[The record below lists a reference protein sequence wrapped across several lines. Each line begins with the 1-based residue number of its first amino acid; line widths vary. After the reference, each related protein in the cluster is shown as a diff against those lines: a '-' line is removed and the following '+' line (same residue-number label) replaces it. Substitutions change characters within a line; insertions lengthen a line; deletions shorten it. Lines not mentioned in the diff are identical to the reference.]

1 MRVMASFP
9 LKTAVTALAFLL
21 VAPAVGHCGS
31 STNSGDQN
39 QAYQR
44 RMSGDVRPLEVVMS
58 QSQSLGTVLDARLI
72 GNSYRLKI
80 LSSSGH
86 VRTVFVDATTGSR
99 SQSGSSAG
107 GGRGGSDGGSGEG
120 GSDSGGDKSGS
131 GDGSKS
137 GSDRGSGQ
145 GGGEGGSGNGGGKG
159 GGEGGLGSGGGKGGG
174 ND

>member
-9 LKTAVTALAFLL
+9 LMTAVTALAFLL

-31 STNSGDQN
+31 SSNSGDQN

-58 QSQSLGTVLDARLI
+58 QSQTLGTVLDARLV

-99 SQSGSSAG
+99 SQSNSNAG

-137 GSDRGSGQ
+137 GSSDRGSGQ
-145 GGGEGGSGNGGGKG
+145 GGGKGGS
-159 GGEGGLGSGGGKGGG
+159 GSGGGKGGG